1 MLSSLKKYYK
11 YNKPFYGV
19 NCGTFGFLM
28 NNLDIINFYSKIN
41 KAKKISINPLEFKT
55 KSKGKNTK
63 KSNCYK

>member
-41 KAKKISINPLEFKT
+41 NAKKISINPLEFKT
-55 KSKGKNTK
+55 KNQKVRIQK
-63 KSNCYK
+63 K